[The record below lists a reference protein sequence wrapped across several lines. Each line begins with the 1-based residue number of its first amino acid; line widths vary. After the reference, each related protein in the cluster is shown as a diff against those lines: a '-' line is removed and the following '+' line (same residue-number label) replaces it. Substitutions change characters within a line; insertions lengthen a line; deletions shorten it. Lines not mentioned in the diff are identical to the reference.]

1 MERLNRKG
9 GARAARLTTAA
20 LALGVACGLWIAP
33 AAAGEPDSSTHAQ
46 LTGAWKYNEKHSDN
60 LQKKMEALRGGGP
73 GGERSG
79 RGGPRM
85 GGGMGGGMGGPG
97 GGRGRIGGDTPPGSD
112 GESGA
117 AGPRGPRMPFMGR
130 PPMDLVIETTDAAV
144 VLSERGLPIQTLAW
158 KGEASAAAST
168 GDADAPTL
176 PAKWSGR
183 QLVAETS
190 NSRGGKTLETLE
202 LSPDGKVLTIT
213 LHLEG
218 GERRPAMDLKRVYD
232 RNDGE

>member
-1 MERLNRKG
+1 MERSNRKRS
-9 GARAARLTTAA
+9 ARAARLTMAA
-20 LALGVACGLWIAP
+20 LALGVACGLWIAS
-33 AAAGEPDSSTHAQ
+33 AAAGEPDRSTNAQ
-46 LTGAWKYNEKHSDN
+46 LAGAWKYNEKQSDN
-60 LQKKMEALRGGGP
+60 LQKKMEAMRGGG
-73 GGERSG
+73 ERGG
-79 RGGPRM
+79 RGGHRM
-85 GGGMGGGMGGPG
+85 GGGMGGEMGGPG
-97 GGRGRIGGDTPPGSD
+97 GGRSRMSGDTPPGSD

-130 PPMDLVIETTDAAV
+130 PPLDLVIETTDAAV

-158 KGEASAAAST
+158 NGEAPAAAST

-190 NSRGGKTLETLE
+190 NPRGGKTLETLE